1 MTELGLITKLDETV
15 FLKPTGTVHI
25 TNSFSLIERKLLNV
39 IVWHSQK
46 HRFTSEEHSLPIR
59 DVFYLL
65 GLKESRNQDVIK
77 SAIRTLLSTII
88 EWNILEADRAQEWGV
103 CTFISSGKLV
113 SGKLNYRLNPEIIE
127 KINNP
132 TLFAKIQLLIQSKFK
147 KKHTLVMYEFFIDA
161 LSRKRKDYLRLVVK
175 LDKLHSILGTENTPF
190 KFFNRDVLKPSI
202 REINSHTDLD
212 VNNETLRL
220 GRSIYEIVFEISKK
234 KMFPMSLDFV
244 DPEEGL
250 PPSIQGEKKAIDILK
265 EHGLNLSIAKAL
277 SKSFDYEHI
286 IANIAYTELQV
297 INGKV
302 KNRKA
307 FLVKAIK
314 ENYSGNETCNEES
327 YSGVTR
333 SEIEKNARPG
343 ESYNAAAE
351 RIKEDKKH
359 SIYE

>member
-1 MTELGLITKLDETV
+1 MTELELITKLDETV

-147 KKHTLVMYEFFIDA
+147 KKHTLCLMG
-161 LSRKRKDYLRLVVK
+161 S
-175 LDKLHSILGTENTPF
+175 PW
-190 KFFNRDVLKPSI
+190 
-202 REINSHTDLD
+202 
-212 VNNETLRL
+212 
-220 GRSIYEIVFEISKK
+220 
-234 KMFPMSLDFV
+234 
-244 DPEEGL
+244 
-250 PPSIQGEKKAIDILK
+250 
-265 EHGLNLSIAKAL
+265 
-277 SKSFDYEHI
+277 
-286 IANIAYTELQV
+286 
-297 INGKV
+297 
-302 KNRKA
+302 
-307 FLVKAIK
+307 
-314 ENYSGNETCNEES
+314 C
-327 YSGVTR
+327 
-333 SEIEKNARPG
+333 
-343 ESYNAAAE
+343 
-351 RIKEDKKH
+351 
-359 SIYE
+359 